1 MGFLS
6 KVKNI
11 FFEEEIIE
19 VEDEPKKAKKEEPVA
34 KKIELPKAEKVEKIE
49 HEEPEYY
56 FRR

>member
-19 VEDEPKKAKKEEPVA
+19 VEDEPKKAKKKNLWQRKLNCLKQ
-34 KKIELPKAEKVEKIE
+34 KK
-49 HEEPEYY
+49 
-56 FRR
+56 